1 MTPPPD
7 KTPDSCPDR
16 PVLDRRATLALLAA
30 GTLSPQALAQSP
42 PKPTPTPGAALPLDV
57 VTVLYRP
64 DSPTA
69 CNRLDPAV
77 RTATRTLE
85 ADLLKRGLRVVQPS
99 PDTYAAMDAGPGVI
113 VTFAPDAGL
122 SLVFSAN
129 KSLRPTPGVE
139 AGTAE
144 VMLEARVFVGRAIL
158 AAESARGQAYTR
170 LDAGVREYGERR
182 ASEVAAGKAATQLA
196 GLLNSQ
202 LKSLSPERLQ
212 SLVGYDASSI
222 GLATAV
228 EVPTTPAP
236 PPPSVAP
243 TPVTPPTPAPQTSP
257 APAAPAPAPNPPV
270 SPPAVEPPPLPT
282 GGRRFALLVGVSDYR
297 PMREA
302 HGIKISDLSDLP
314 GVRQDM
320 VNMRRALEG
329 AGFGDRITTLF
340 NQDASSLG
348 LRHLLKQYAT
358 ALKPDDIFVMFMS
371 AHGGARNEGVSGYG
385 MPILSDYLPKVPQD
399 ALDFWELQS
408 LTLNLPCQRVV
419 WLIDT
424 CHSGGA
430 AQNLVT
436 VDVGR
441 QGVRASTGITGPEA
455 LTVSRTMGK
464 ADRHFALITASRPDE
479 VSWETNGQGVFTRN
493 LTQALSQSGNRAT
506 LEEVF
511 KQIHPRVIAESLDIC
526 KRTRCTAPQ
535 QTPVMAFTGRGNE
548 LRL

>member
-1 MTPPPD
+1 MTRPPAPSAD
-7 KTPDSCPDR
+7 QPA
-16 PVLDRRATLALLAA
+16 LDRRATLALLAA
-30 GTLSPQALAQSP
+30 TALSPQVLAQSP
-42 PKPTPTPGAALPLDV
+42 PKATLTPTPGTALPLDV

-69 CNRLDPAV
+69 CTRLDPAV
-77 RTATRTLE
+77 RTATRMLE

-170 LDAGVREYGERR
+170 LEAGVREYGERR
-182 ASEVAAGKAATQLA
+182 ASEIAAGKAATQLA

-222 GLATAV
+222 GMATAV
-228 EVPTTPAP
+228 EVPATPAP
-236 PPPSVAP
+236 PPTSVAP
-243 TPVTPPTPAPQTSP
+243 TPVPGPAPSP
-257 APAAPAPAPNPPV
+257 APAPAASPPPAASPATPG
-270 SPPAVEPPPLPT
+270 SPPATVLPPLPV
-282 GGRRFALLVGVSDYR
+282 GGRRFALVVGVSDYGPIR
-297 PMREA
+297 QA
-302 HGIKISDLSDLP
+302 HGIPPDNLKNLP
-314 GVRQDM
+314 GVMADVRNIQQT
-320 VNMRRALEG
+320 LEG
-329 AGFGDRITTLF
+329 AGYAGNITPLV
-340 NQDASSLG
+340 NQQASSLNV
-348 LRHLLKQYAT
+348 RHLLKQYAT
-358 ALKPDDIFVMFMS
+358 QLRPEDTFVLFMS
-371 AHGGARNEGVSGYG
+371 AHGSGRNEGVSGYG
-385 MPILSDYLPKVPQD
+385 MPILGDYNPRQQQA

-408 LTLNLPCQRVV
+408 LTLNLPCQRVI

-436 VDVGR
+436 VDIGR

-493 LTQALSQSGNRAT
+493 LTQALSQSDNRAT

-526 KRTRCTAPQ
+526 RRTQCPAPQ